1 MEVRNG
7 AQAGWSGLAT
17 LSLANDSLFVFL
29 AAHPGDALDEE
40 THRRYY
46 PAYAD
51 ILRRWGYTA
60 RACAICVKD
69 FDVCC
74 NQFCRR
80 RGFAARTAHV
90 EQCAK
95 HQGWLNCAAFGDS
108 RQVSERAAMLS
119 KAALK
124 EALDKLR
131 LQPDENA
138 TKSEK
143 LQITSSWVNENI
155 EQAMHAVKQGEG
167 RMDKAQPQGLAKS
180 GTNAENTPPPNKFNT
195 RTT

>member
-1 MEVRNG
+1 
-7 AQAGWSGLAT
+7 
-17 LSLANDSLFVFL
+17 
-29 AAHPGDALDEE
+29 
-40 THRRYY
+40 
-46 PAYAD
+46 
-51 ILRRWGYTA
+51 
-60 RACAICVKD
+60 
-69 FDVCC
+69 
-74 NQFCRR
+74 
-80 RGFAARTAHV
+80 
-90 EQCAK
+90 
-95 HQGWLNCAAFGDS
+95 
-108 RQVSERAAMLS
+108 MLS